1 MEKKTYLNECLQRN
15 VLIRWPEKL
24 MPLPVYVAPFKWYQ
38 AKDNDVAQ
46 YRYTGMVIE
55 ALNMWSQATGG
66 VVRFVMVDK
75 FYDSMINVDWRRVD
89 RSSLGNCNYNFDKY
103 GRLYSADV
111 QIGLSDGVIH
121 QEYMSENEVRHTV
134 IHEIGHAL
142 GLQHSPYP
150 SDIMYVPH
158 RYGVVN
164 ASQRDKMTMNWM
176 YKLPLGQTPKQI
188 ISSYSNCD
196 AKSLDEMVWL
206 LTENMEPSKFE
217 AITRELSENATYR
230 DLIEENQKLADIKKY
245 KIQLEGIEVN
255 SEIKNYIKN
264 MKMKRNNFYKD
275 K

>member
-1 MEKKTYLNECLQRN
+1 
-15 VLIRWPEKL
+15 

-38 AKDNDVAQ
+38 AKDNGAAQ
-46 YRYTGMVIE
+46 YKYTGMIIE
-55 ALNMWSQATGG
+55 AFNMWSQATGG
-66 VVRFVMVDK
+66 AVRFVMVDK

-142 GLQHSPYP
+142 GLQHSPYQN
-150 SDIMYVPH
+150 DIMYVPH
-158 RYGVVN
+158 RYGIVN
-164 ASQRDKMTMNWM
+164 ASERDKLTMKWM

-188 ISSYSNCD
+188 ISTYSNCD

-206 LTENMEPSKFE
+206 LTENIEPSKFE
-217 AITRELSENATYR
+217 AMKREMENSLPQR
-230 DLIEENQKLADIKKY
+230 DLVEENQKLADIKKY

-255 SEIKNYIKN
+255 SEVKNYIKN
-264 MKMKRNNFYKD
+264 MKMKRNNFYGK

>member
-255 SEIKNYIKN
+255 SEVKNYIKN